1 MFGSILELGEDVS
14 GKVVAAAGQR
24 NWIEENKLVRQRSV
38 WQMAAQRFLRSKTA
52 TAGLVYLVLILAIT
66 VAPALFARF
75 PPNEAYFVDA
85 WQGPSAKYW
94 FGTDALG
101 RDVYSRV
108 IYGIQ
113 TSMLVGL
120 IAQGLILLIGVGLG
134 ALAGIRGGRVDFLI
148 MRLVDVMASFP
159 QLLFTIL
166 LMATL
171 GIGMQN
177 IIIAITVPGWV
188 ALCQVTR
195 AQILSLREQQFVE
208 AAQMTGA
215 RTFHIIRRHLVP
227 NALAPIIVNVS
238 FSLPNIIML
247 EAGLS
252 FLGAGIAK
260 PRASLGQMVAEGG
273 QNIIY
278 YWHLALFPSIALAL
292 LILAFAYVADG
303 LRDALDPS
311 VTR

>member
-1 MFGSILELGEDVS
+1 MAQAAVYSPE
-14 GKVVAAAGQR
+14 KVPAQP
-24 NWIEENKLVRQRSV
+24 LVRERSL
-38 WQMAAQRFLRSKTA
+38 WRMSAQRFVRSKTA
-52 TAGLVYLVLILAIT
+52 VTGLIFLALFVLIALAPG
-66 VAPALFARF
+66 VFARY
-75 PPNEAYFVDA
+75 PPNEAYFEDA

-108 IYGIQ
+108 IFGIQ
-113 TSMLVGL
+113 TSLTVGL
-120 IAQGLILLIGVGLG
+120 LSQAIILVTGVGLG
-134 ALAGIRGGRVDFLI
+134 GLAGIRGGKIDFAI

-171 GIGMQN
+171 GIGMRN
-177 IIIAITVPGWV
+177 IVIAIAVPGWV
-188 ALCQVTR
+188 GLCQITR
-195 AQILSLREQQFVE
+195 AQILSLRERQFVE
-208 AAQMTGA
+208 ASEMIGA
-215 RTFHIIRRHLVP
+215 RSGHIIRKHLLP
-227 NALAPIIVNVS
+227 NVMAPIIVAVS
-238 FSLPNIIML
+238 FGFPAIIML

-273 QNIIY
+273 QNITY
-278 YWHLALFPSIALAL
+278 YWHLAVFPSLALAV

-311 VTR
+311 MTR